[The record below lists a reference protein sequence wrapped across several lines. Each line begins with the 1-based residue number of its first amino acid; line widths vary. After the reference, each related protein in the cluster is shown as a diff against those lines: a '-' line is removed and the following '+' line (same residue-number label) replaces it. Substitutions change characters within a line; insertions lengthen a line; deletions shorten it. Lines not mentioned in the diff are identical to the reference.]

1 MDTLLSKNMNIS
13 NFTEYNLSHDA
24 YATFDATTLKNLIIK
39 RLNESGVFQDQNFEG
54 SNINAFIDIVAY
66 MYHVLLFYLNTTSSE
81 STFTTATL
89 YENINKLVSNI
100 NYKPIGRQTSLA
112 TISLSALSNLSP
124 NLYTIPKLSYVTKN
138 NTKYASVRD
147 ISFEKTNNDFE
158 RVAADNTTLYQGSPV
173 EYPLYTATGEPF
185 ETVSIVNE
193 RPAPDRVLDNLD
205 NIPFIAD
212 NSFTIFVRSIDTGV
226 WREWKETSSLYL
238 ESSTGTR
245 YEKRLNEYGNY
256 EFKFGNGLN
265 GKKLKEGD
273 LVQIYYIV
281 SDNIAGVVSA
291 NTLQGASFI
300 VFTTPTYDQILADVY
315 PDTTTF
321 ITPLNTENIIINNP
335 SDATP
340 VVPAESVADI
350 RTNAPKMFSLQN
362 RLVTRDDYESFVSKN
377 FNNVVK
383 SISVLSNDEHASQYL
398 RYFYSIGLTKPN
410 NNSRVLINQ
419 VNYSNSTQFNN
430 VYIFAVP
437 AQATILNERI
447 PNYLNSAQKQL
458 LINEC
463 NLIKDITHNIVPSDP
478 VYKAFNLGVNI
489 INEVPCVELKDY
501 TKLVI
506 KRDTNIAINDVSI
519 KNTVLKIFKQAFE
532 DIKLGSIVDLTK
544 ISNNILNIPGVVG
557 IATRRTD
564 VNYEVPLISCVVWN
578 PLYETSDIF
587 CTSQNIQLSRFQ
599 FGYFYE
605 ISKLANSIVVE
616 TV

>member
-1 MDTLLSKNMNIS
+1 
-13 NFTEYNLSHDA
+13 
-24 YATFDATTLKNLIIK
+24 
-39 RLNESGVFQDQNFEG
+39 
-54 SNINAFIDIVAY
+54 
-66 MYHVLLFYLNTTSSE
+66 
-81 STFTTATL
+81 
-89 YENINKLVSNI
+89 
-100 NYKPIGRQTSLA
+100 
-112 TISLSALSNLSP
+112 
-124 NLYTIPKLSYVTKN
+124 
-138 NTKYASVRD
+138 
-147 ISFEKTNNDFE
+147 
-158 RVAADNTTLYQGSPV
+158 
-173 EYPLYTATGEPF
+173 
-185 ETVSIVNE
+185 
-193 RPAPDRVLDNLD
+193 
-205 NIPFIAD
+205 
-212 NSFTIFVRSIDTGV
+212 
-226 WREWKETSSLYL
+226 
-238 ESSTGTR
+238 
-245 YEKRLNEYGNY
+245 
-256 EFKFGNGLN
+256 
-265 GKKLKEGD
+265 
-273 LVQIYYIV
+273 
-281 SDNIAGVVSA
+281 
-291 NTLQGASFI
+291 
-300 VFTTPTYDQILADVY
+300 
-315 PDTTTF
+315 
-321 ITPLNTENIIINNP
+321 
-335 SDATP
+335 
-340 VVPAESVADI
+340 
-350 RTNAPKMFSLQN
+350 
-362 RLVTRDDYESFVSKN
+362 
-377 FNNVVK
+377 
-383 SISVLSNDEHASQYL
+383 
-398 RYFYSIGLTKPN
+398 
-410 NNSRVLINQ
+410 VLINQ

-458 LINEC
+458 LLNEC